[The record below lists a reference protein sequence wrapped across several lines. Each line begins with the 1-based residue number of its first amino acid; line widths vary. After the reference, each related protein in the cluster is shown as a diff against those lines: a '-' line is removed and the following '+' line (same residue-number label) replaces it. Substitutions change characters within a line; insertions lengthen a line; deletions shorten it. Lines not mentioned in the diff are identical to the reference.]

1 MAKVPKLTAT
11 WGTHAEQ
18 GFFAQE
24 QLPQQ
29 ASGDILLASAMCSIP
44 AASLGVG
51 SLPQRAGVSGASCA
65 AGNVGM
71 PRGGVLGDITNMAPG
86 SMPISKATVGKP
98 TNGAFGVQTAAIAI
112 DPQCQGIA
120 TSDAMVLT
128 PRCSEDVDIPDADA
142 GDPQEVAEYCR
153 DIYSMMTGR
162 EAAFLPRPD
171 YLEAQPDINAK
182 MRAILIDWL
191 VEVHMKYKLKT
202 ETLFLAVNLIDRFL
216 EKKSITRKKL
226 QLLGVTGMLVAA
238 KFEEI
243 YPPEVRDFVYITD
256 KAYTKEEILSMEV
269 LMLTVLE
276 FNINCPT
283 VAHFFERYQRINHC
297 NEAHRHLLQY
307 VLELTLP
314 DFKMLRYT
322 PSHLAAAATLLSN
335 KLLKQ
340 HPAWP
345 AAMVRQTQQT
355 EAMVK
360 GCAKE
365 MCGLLDAAERSPL
378 QAVRKKFSQPK
389 YHSVGKLTF

>member
-1 MAKVPKLTAT
+1 
-11 WGTHAEQ
+11 
-18 GFFAQE
+18 
-24 QLPQQ
+24 
-29 ASGDILLASAMCSIP
+29 
-44 AASLGVG
+44 
-51 SLPQRAGVSGASCA
+51 
-65 AGNVGM
+65 
-71 PRGGVLGDITNMAPG
+71 VLGDITNVAPG
-86 SMPISKATVGKP
+86 PNPGSKVIAKP
-98 TNGAFGVQTAAIAI
+98 EKLPPVAAAQGAFGAQSIAMAM
-112 DPQCQGIA
+112 DMQCQGSGN
-120 TSDAMVLT
+120 SDAMVLT
-128 PRCSEDVDIPDADA
+128 PRDRDRCVEDPDLDA
-142 GDPQEVAEYCR
+142 GDREDPQQVAEYSR
-153 DIYSMMTGR
+153 DIYGMMCR
-162 EAAFLPRPD
+162 EEGAFLPRPE
-171 YLEAQPDINAK
+171 YLEEQTDINAK

-216 EKKSITRKKL
+216 EKKAITRKKL
-226 QLLGVTGMLVAA
+226 QLVGVTGMLIAA

-276 FNINCPT
+276 FAINCPT
-283 VAHFFERYQRINHC
+283 VAHFFERYQRINGC
-297 NEAHRHLLQY
+297 SEAHRHLLQY
-307 VLELTLP
+307 VLELSLP
-314 DFKMLRYT
+314 DFKMLRYS

-345 AAMVRQTQQT
+345 QAMVRHTQQT
-355 EAMVK
+355 EMMVK

-389 YHSVGKLTF
+389 FHCVGKMTF

>member
-1 MAKVPKLTAT
+1 MAK
-11 WGTHAEQ
+11 
-18 GFFAQE
+18 
-24 QLPQQ
+24 
-29 ASGDILLASAMCSIP
+29 ASGDVLLAHAMCGAPTGGLAMQAPLPLRSGIP
-44 AASLGVG
+44 GVSAPLGLTGATASNLGV
-51 SLPQRAGVSGASCA
+51 
-65 AGNVGM
+65 
-71 PRGGVLGDITNMAPG
+71 PRGGALGDITNMMAPG
-86 SMPISKATVGKP
+86 LMPGIKMVPKP
-98 TNGAFGVQTAAIAI
+98 TKSSPVASGIGAFATQMIGIVA
-112 DPQCQGIA
+112 DPQIQGVAA
-120 TSDAMVLT
+120 TDALMLT
-128 PRCSEDVDIPDADA
+128 PRCSEDVELEAADA
-142 GDPQEVAEYCR
+142 EDPQQVSEYVS
-153 DIYSMMTGR
+153 DIYGMMNHAEVG
-162 EAAFLPRPD
+162 FLPRPD

-191 VEVHMKYKLKT
+191 VEVHMKYKLKV

-216 EKKSITRKKL
+216 EKRSITRKKL
-226 QLLGVTGMLVAA
+226 QLVGVTGMLIAA

-269 LMLTVLE
+269 QMLTVLE
-276 FNINCPT
+276 FGVNCPT
-283 VAHFFERYQRINHC
+283 VAHFCERYQRINRC

-314 DFKMLRYT
+314 DFKMLRYS

-340 HPAWP
+340 SPAWP
-345 AAMVRQTQQT
+345 PAMVRHTQQT
-355 EAMVK
+355 EQMVK

-389 YHSVGKLTF
+389 FHGVGKMTF

>member
-1 MAKVPKLTAT
+1 MAK
-11 WGTHAEQ
+11 
-18 GFFAQE
+18 
-24 QLPQQ
+24 
-29 ASGDILLASAMCSIP
+29 ASGDVLLAHAMCSAP
-44 AASLGVG
+44 ASNPAMQAALSHRTGAPGG
-51 SLPQRAGVSGASCA
+51 SLSGGLSGGP
-65 AGNVGM
+65 AGNPGM
-71 PRGGVLGDITNMAPG
+71 PRGGVLGDITNVGPGTMPG
-86 SMPISKATVGKP
+86 SNKPLAKPAKLDPIAAPTGALTMQQQMAGIVGDAQMQ
-98 TNGAFGVQTAAIAI
+98 GFASVDAF
-112 DPQCQGIA
+112 
-120 TSDAMVLT
+120 MLT
-128 PRCSEDVDIPDADA
+128 PRCSEDMDLDAADTE
-142 GDPQEVAEYCR
+142 DPQQVAEYVR
-153 DIYSMMTGR
+153 DIYGMMNG
-162 EAAFLPRPD
+162 AQAGFLPRPE
-171 YLEAQPDINAK
+171 YLEAQADINAK

-216 EKKSITRKKL
+216 EKRTITRKKL
-226 QLLGVTGMLVAA
+226 QLVGVTGMLIAA

-276 FNINCPT
+276 FGINCPT
-283 VAHFFERYQRINHC
+283 VAHFFERYQRINRC
-297 NEAHRHLLQY
+297 NEVHRHLLQY

-314 DFKMLRYT
+314 DFKMLRYS

-345 AAMVRQTQQT
+345 QSMVRQTQQS
-355 EAMVK
+355 EQMVK
-360 GCAKE
+360 ACAKE

-389 YHSVGKLTF
+389 FNSVGKMTF